1 MAQARQVSQEAIA
14 IARATGDKEILGYG
28 LEYYSYATNYSGGSG
43 GEAAAQEGLEIFS
56 NEVNDNFGL
65 SLAYMSLG
73 INAARKGDELEK
85 QKYFGKLKETI
96 GKESASFQAGF
107 FLISIGM
114 TESSQGNYQAA
125 QQIFD
130 EGRYIFDRIH
140 DATLQQVLQ
149 SELGHLARHTGR
161 LPEAKAIYRKT
172 IRSWQESGN
181 RGAIA
186 NQLECFGFLAS
197 ADKEP
202 QRAIKLFSAAEAL
215 RKKAGSPRTNQEQ
228 AEFDQS
234 LAQLRGMLNE
244 AEFKPL
250 WEQAERLSVE
260 QAIQFAVAG

>member
-1 MAQARQVSQEAIA
+1 
-14 IARATGDKEILGYG
+14 
-28 LEYYSYATNYSGGSG
+28 
-43 GEAAAQEGLEIFS
+43 
-56 NEVNDNFGL
+56 
-65 SLAYMSLG
+65 
-73 INAARKGDELEK
+73 
-85 QKYFGKLKETI
+85 
-96 GKESASFQAGF
+96 
-107 FLISIGM
+107 M
-114 TESSQGNYQAA
+114 TESRQGNYQAA

-172 IRSWQESGN
+172 IRNWQESGN

-215 RKKAGSPRTNQEQ
+215 RKKARSPRTNQEQ
-228 AEFDQS
+228 EEFDRS
-234 LAQLRGMLNE
+234 VAQLRGMLAE
-244 AEFKPL
+244 AEFKAL
-250 WEQAERLSVE
+250 WDDADRMPTEQAV
-260 QAIQFAVAG
+260 QFAVDG